1 MFEKDKEA
9 YYEPLFN
16 RDITHKVVILKLL
29 YNKIDGVNIEQLIA
43 ATGLDRRTIYKYIN
57 QLNDFSLKV
66 YNKEAIVYSPNNNYR
81 FLGNKLDLQNLKV
94 AIIEST
100 PIYALVKL
108 FLSNKT
114 VNLHTFCV
122 ENYIGESTFKRQIRK
137 VNQLLKYVKASI
149 SIRKGELVILGD
161 EATIRYCFITFLW
174 RTYRGLDWPFDL
186 IPQEKID
193 GLVNFISSRTGVSI
207 STGKRQQLA
216 YIFAVNIARANIKLE
231 PIENNIPSY
240 SSILIEL
247 SPFYKPFKGYLEE
260 NFSLGSSE
268 IKFIFNFLQTFP
280 DFSMARKNNQE
291 FLHSIKGLSHPVYS
305 SISQF
310 INFVR
315 KQHPEFG
322 LETSQGN
329 TFVGL
334 LIASHIFIDTFTNC
348 YFNIS
353 DINLTAYAMDKFP
366 HLIPTIYDFICKA
379 SPHLELNARKTLAV
393 RYAQAYVMVFP
404 PQDFEPEI
412 NIYLDTD
419 VPVYVERILMRSIR
433 SVLNPLY
440 NCKLTTASNEDK
452 IDLVL
457 STLDFNDRFSKT
469 PQLFINAELSEK
481 DAKYILAE
489 CRKIILEKEKDRK

>member
-174 RTYRGLDWPFDL
+174 RIR
-186 IPQEKID
+186 
-193 GLVNFISSRTGVSI
+193 
-207 STGKRQQLA
+207 LA
-216 YIFAVNIARANIKLE
+216 F
-231 PIENNIPSY
+231 
-240 SSILIEL
+240 
-247 SPFYKPFKGYLEE
+247 
-260 NFSLGSSE
+260 
-268 IKFIFNFLQTFP
+268 
-280 DFSMARKNNQE
+280 
-291 FLHSIKGLSHPVYS
+291 
-305 SISQF
+305 
-310 INFVR
+310 
-315 KQHPEFG
+315 
-322 LETSQGN
+322 
-329 TFVGL
+329 
-334 LIASHIFIDTFTNC
+334 
-348 YFNIS
+348 
-353 DINLTAYAMDKFP
+353 
-366 HLIPTIYDFICKA
+366 
-379 SPHLELNARKTLAV
+379 
-393 RYAQAYVMVFP
+393 
-404 PQDFEPEI
+404 
-412 NIYLDTD
+412 
-419 VPVYVERILMRSIR
+419 
-433 SVLNPLY
+433 
-440 NCKLTTASNEDK
+440 
-452 IDLVL
+452 
-457 STLDFNDRFSKT
+457 
-469 PQLFINAELSEK
+469 
-481 DAKYILAE
+481 
-489 CRKIILEKEKDRK
+489 